1 MRRSPESESSGV
13 GAALAPYSPPSY
25 SLPNGPYGAAQAP
38 ILSLPLLPAAR
49 NVPTFMGLVNALKR
63 RWVLAGFLG
72 LLVAAAAAVGLWI
85 AAPQGKHQVKA
96 LLEITPEQMS
106 VIPGSVR
113 HDDNH
118 EGFKQNQMILIKTRT
133 LLNRVSQ
140 RPKVAGLSMIA
151 TTDDPSKMIE
161 EMMRTRWE
169 ASDLLAVTM
178 NGDKPEELK
187 TILDELI
194 TIYQLESS
202 EKLRQER
209 TDHKEKLT
217 LIRNRYKKQID
228 DRLNESKVFS
238 DLKVAVTPDIARA
251 QVQLCND
258 EIRTGRAQ
266 MNQSEVKLKSEE
278 KKLETLKTE
287 LELNAK
293 KKFSDDE
300 IEAALLKDKDP
311 LLVGLQFDVDLA
323 NSRLA
328 NLRNKFVDPEHPKI
342 KEAQADLVTLREKR
356 LAVTNQRRQEVEKK
370 LRSEKR
376 EELEKAERVARQD
389 RDLHKSEIDTLRE
402 RLLQLDISLE
412 KLNNNSMQVAIR
424 FEELKPLNEQV
435 QSLDRQISEISLW
448 LDSGGRIKIREPAVI
463 MYNHN
468 QRQKMLYSG
477 MVGAAAFLMIITLVA
492 FLEWR
497 SRRVDS
503 VDQVVNEIGLRVIGT
518 IPAFPS
524 RQAIKTGEADANQ
537 NWRFILNESVNS
549 TRTMLLHSAKTQN
562 MQVIMVTSAMQGEGK
577 TSLSSQLATSMATA
591 GLRTLIVDCDLR
603 NPSMHRLFDLALA
616 PGCSEILLS
625 ELDVSDAV
633 QATSVPNLW
642 VISAGQCSNRVIAA
656 LAQGHQLESMFNRL
670 RGQFDFIVVDTCPVL
685 PVADSLLIG
694 QHVDGVVISILQDIS
709 QLPKVLNASERLS
722 QLNIPL
728 LGAVVNGIKTDIH
741 AYGYNY
747 VKQLPA

>member
-1 MRRSPESESSGV
+1 MRRSPESESSGSV
-13 GAALAPYSPPSY
+13 AALAPYAPPSY
-25 SLPNGPYGAAQAP
+25 SLPNGQYGGMPAP
-38 ILSLPLLPAAR
+38 AMSLPLLPAAR
-49 NVPTFMGLVNALKR
+49 NVPTFMGLLNALKR

-72 LLVAAAAAVGLWI
+72 LLVAAAAAIGLWI

-106 VIPGSVR
+106 VIPGAVR

-133 LLNRVSQ
+133 LLNRVAQ
-140 RPKVAGLSMIA
+140 RPKVAGLSMVA
-151 TTDDPSKMIE
+151 TTEDPAKMIE
-161 EMMRTRWE
+161 DMMRTRWE
-169 ASDLLAVTM
+169 ASDLMAVTM

-217 LIRNRYKKQID
+217 LIRKRYQKQID
-228 DRLNESKVFS
+228 DRKNEAKVLG
-238 DLKVAVTPDIARA
+238 DLKVAITPDIARG
-251 QVQLCND
+251 QVEHCND
-258 EIRTGRAQ
+258 QIRSDKAQ
-266 MNQSEVKLKSEE
+266 LNQAEVKLKAEE
-278 KKLETLKTE
+278 KKLENLKTE

-293 KKFSDDE
+293 KKFSDEE
-300 IEAALLKDKDP
+300 IEAVLLKDKDP
-311 LLVGLQFDVDLA
+311 LLVGLQFEQDAA
-323 NSRLA
+323 NERLS
-328 NLRNKFVDPEHPKI
+328 NLKKKFVDQQHPKI
-342 KEAQADLVTLREKR
+342 KEAQDDLVAIREKR
-356 LAVTNQRRQEVEKK
+356 ASVTSQRRQEVEKR
-370 LRSEKR
+370 LRADKR
-376 EELEKAERVARQD
+376 EEMEKAERAARQD
-389 RDLHKSEIDTLRE
+389 RDLIKSEIDTLRE
-402 RLLQLDISLE
+402 RIVQLEISLE
-412 KLNNNSMQVAIR
+412 KLNSNSLEVATR
-424 FEELKPLNEQV
+424 FEELKPLIEQV
-435 QSLDRQISEISLW
+435 QNLDRQISEISLW

-477 MVGAAAFLMIITLVA
+477 MVGAAAFLGVITLVA

-518 IPAFPS
+518 IPAFPT

-549 TRTMLLHSAKTQN
+549 TRTMLLHSAKTQS

-633 QATSVPNLW
+633 QPTSVPNLW

-709 QLPKVLNASERLS
+709 QLPKVLNASERLA